1 MIALDLDGTLLT
13 TDKRVTQASID
24 ALTRAHADGVRI
36 VIVTGRNLPMARKS
50 VAVLPMPLTFIA
62 HNGAVTKHA
71 DDDAPIE
78 TRHLPPRTA
87 EGICEAFRE
96 TGCEPFLY
104 VADGDACRLLHHP
117 SPGNPALARYLAAN
131 GSVCEPGAD
140 LIDAVNGARIL
151 HVVAI
156 ESSDRVRRA
165 LETLPDFPGARLM
178 TSGGLYG
185 GEYWFLEAIHPD
197 ASKVAALTAVAG
209 GWGLSLDDTLAIG
222 DNLND
227 LDMLAAVGCGV
238 AMGNA
243 PETVKAVADRVTATN
258 DAEGVALA
266 LAEFTTR

>member
-24 ALTRAHADGVRI
+24 ALMRAHADGARI

-104 VADGDACRLLHHP
+104 VADGDACALQPAKVEPSGALDQLEPVEPIVIADGGETSGWVASAAQVHAPGHFLSHGYLGCLGVGLPFAIAAKVAHP
-117 SPGNPALARYLAAN
+117 DKPVVCVSGD
-131 GSVCEPGAD
+131 GSIGLNFSEFDTMVRHGLSIVTVINNDTIWGMSAHGQD
-140 LIDAVNGARIL
+140 IL
-151 HVVAI
+151 FGR
-156 ESSDRVRRA
+156 ERRA
-165 LETLPDFPGARLM
+165 A
-178 TSGGLYG
+178 
-185 GEYWFLEAIHPD
+185 
-197 ASKVAALTAVAG
+197 TAPV
-209 GWGLSLDDTLAIG
+209 SL
-222 DNLND
+222 
-227 LDMLAAVGCGV
+227 
-238 AMGNA
+238 
-243 PETVKAVADRVTATN
+243 
-258 DAEGVALA
+258 
-266 LAEFTTR
+266 